1 MMYRK
6 IIRNDVRDSKLITAT
21 TTIFITVAAM
31 LVALA
36 MILSVNLA
44 GSIDTL
50 MEKTQSPHY
59 MQMHTGELNEPR
71 LAKFV
76 KDNGN
81 VAAYEA
87 SEFLNLSGSDI
98 EIGEHSFADS
108 VEDNGLA
115 VQNKNLDYFV
125 DMDNQPIQPQPGELY
140 VPVAF
145 KKQGF
150 AKIGDKAKIAGKTFT
165 VTGFL
170 RDGTMNSQMAGS
182 KRLLLHQ
189 KDYDELFSKGRLEY
203 IIEFRL
209 KDPSKLNQFESAY
222 KKAGLEV
229 NGPSGSHRLFKL
241 GNAMSDGIMI
251 GILLLI
257 SLLVVLMTFMCIR
270 FTLLAKIEEDYRE
283 IGVMKAIRLQIRD
296 IKKIYLAKYAAISVV
311 GSLLGYLIS
320 LPMSYLLLK
329 NIKLFMGESNNEGL
343 SWVLAII
350 GVVAVMLLIIVYVYS
365 LLNRFKKV
373 SAVEAIRFSGSN
385 EKVNTKT
392 RFNLRKLTFFSV
404 DTRLGIIDIF
414 NRKKIYL
421 TMLLVFI
428 ISTFIMIVP
437 ALVYHTTSSD
447 AFVENMGFSRK
458 VDIGTSL
465 YQSTNNAK
473 FEQKIETY
481 LEQDPDVADFSKIVT
496 KNFDVKDAGTTDN
509 VLSVELGNHQKFPV
523 DYLKGNAPKKAN
535 ELALSTINAEEYRKK
550 VGDSMILIR
559 DGQEETFT
567 VCGIYANLFNG
578 GKTAK
583 ATFKDEK
590 ATNIWTDIYIRLK
603 DSAKVT
609 QKMTQYKKDLPFA
622 KMNNAREYRDQ
633 TFGSTIQSLR
643 LISVGA
649 LVVALVITALITSLF
664 MKLLLAKDKKE
675 IAALKA
681 IGFTDQRI
689 NQQYLSRSLTVLV
702 LGLTIGTLLSM
713 TVGKAMS
720 GLVASA
726 LGGVN
731 VQLTGSLLI
740 YLGCPLLMLIVTVL
754 ATKAVTAQ
762 AGKIEIAENLKD

>member
-1 MMYRK
+1 MYWK
-6 IIRNDVRDSKLITAT
+6 IIKNDVRESKLITAT
-21 TTIFITVAAM
+21 ITLFIAVAAL

-50 MEKTQSPHY
+50 MEKSQSPHY
-59 MQMHTGELNEPR
+59 MQMHTGDLDEER

-81 VAAYEA
+81 VATYEA

-98 EIGEHSFADS
+98 EIGDHNFADS

-115 VQNKNLDYFV
+115 VQNKNMDYFL
-125 DMDNQPIQPQPGELY
+125 DMDNQPIQPKPGELY

-150 AKIGDKAKIAGKTFT
+150 AKIGDQARIAGKSFT

-182 KRLLLHQ
+182 KRLLVHQ
-189 KDYDELFSKGRLEY
+189 QDYDELYAKGRMEY
-203 IIEFRL
+203 IIQFRL
-209 KDPSKLNQFESAY
+209 KDPDKLNQFEAAY
-222 KKAGLEV
+222 KKTGLEV
-229 NGPSGSHRLFKL
+229 NGPSGTHRLFKL
-241 GNAMSDGIMI
+241 GNAMSDGVLI

-270 FTLLAKIEEDYRE
+270 FTLLAKIESDYRE
-283 IGVMKAIRLQIRD
+283 IGVMKAIGLQVKD
-296 IKKIYLAKYAAISVV
+296 IKKIYLAKYAVISVV

-329 NIKLFMGESNNEGL
+329 NIKLFMGESNNEKL
-343 SWVLAII
+343 SWILAVAGVL
-350 GVVAVMLLIIVYVYS
+350 AVMLLIIGYVYQ

-373 SAVEAIRFSGSN
+373 SAVEAIRFNGSR
-385 EKVNTKT
+385 EKVSTKT
-392 RFNLRKLTFFSV
+392 RFNLHQLKFFSI
-404 DTRLGIIDIF
+404 DARLGIIDIL

-428 ISTFIMIVP
+428 LSTFIMIVP

-447 AFVENMGFSRK
+447 EFVESMGFSHK
-458 VDIGTSL
+458 VDIGASL
-465 YQSTNNAK
+465 YQSTNNTK
-473 FEQKIETY
+473 YEKKIENY
-481 LEQDPDVADFSKIVT
+481 LKQDSDVADYSKIIT
-496 KNFDVKDAGTTDN
+496 KNFAVKDAGTTDN

-523 DYLKGNAPKKAN
+523 DYLKGRGPVRTN
-535 ELALSTINAEEYRKK
+535 ELALSTINAEEYNKK
-550 VGDSMILIR
+550 IGDSMILIR
-559 DGQEETFT
+559 DGKEEKFT

-583 ATFKDEK
+583 ATFKDNK
-590 ATNIWTDIYIRLK
+590 ATKIWTDLYIKLK
-603 DSAKVT
+603 DSNKVD
-609 QKMTQYKKDLPFA
+609 QKMSQYKQDLPFA

-633 TFGSTIQSLR
+633 TFGSTIRSLFFVS
-643 LISVGA
+643 IGA
-649 LVVALVITALITSLF
+649 ILVALLITGMITSLF
-664 MKLLLAKDKKE
+664 MKLLLAKDKQE
-675 IAALKA
+675 IATLKA
-681 IGFTDQRI
+681 IGFTNREI
-689 NQQYLSRSLTVLV
+689 NNQYLSRSVTMLVIGLGAGTVLAM
-702 LGLTIGTLLSM
+702 TL
-713 TVGKAMS
+713 GKAMS
-720 GLVASA
+720 GLVSSA
-726 LGGVN
+726 LGGVS
-731 VQLTGSLLI
+731 VQLTGSFLI
-740 YLGCPLLMLIVTVL
+740 YLGCPLLMLLITIF

-762 AGKIEIAENLKD
+762 AGRIEIAENLKD

>member
-1 MMYRK
+1 MYWK
-6 IIRNDVRDSKLITAT
+6 IVKNDIRESKLITAAT
-21 TTIFITVAAM
+21 TMFITVAAV

-36 MILSVNLA
+36 MILSVNLS

-59 MQMHTGELNEPR
+59 MQMHTGSLDKAR

-81 VAAYEA
+81 VSAYEA

-98 EIGEHSFADS
+98 EIGGHSFADS

-115 VQNKNLDYFV
+115 VQNKNLDFFV
-125 DMDNQPIQPQPGELY
+125 DMENRPIQPKPGELY

-150 AKIGDKAKIAGKTFT
+150 AEIGDKAEIAGKKFT

-189 KDYDELFSKGRLEY
+189 EDYDALFSKGRLEY

-209 KDPSKLNQFESAY
+209 KDPSKLNQFEAAY
-222 KKAGLEV
+222 KKAGLEA
-229 NGPSGSHRLFKL
+229 NGPSGTHRLFKL
-241 GNAMSDGIMI
+241 GNALSDGVLI

-257 SLLVVLMTFMCIR
+257 SVLVVLMTFMCIR

-283 IGVMKAIRLQIRD
+283 IGVMKAIGLQIKD
-296 IKKIYLAKYAAISVV
+296 IKKIYLAKYAALSVA
-311 GSLLGYLIS
+311 GSLIGYLVS
-320 LPMSYLLLK
+320 LPLSYLLLK
-329 NIKLFMGESNNEGL
+329 NIKLFMGESMNEGL
-343 SWVLAII
+343 SWLLALV
-350 GVVAVMLLIIVYVYS
+350 GVVVVMLLIIGYVYR
-365 LLNRFKKV
+365 LLSRFKKI
-373 SAVEAIRFSGSN
+373 SAVEAIRFSSSS

-392 RFNLRKLTFFSV
+392 HFNLRKFKLFSV
-404 DTRLGIIDIF
+404 DTRLGIIDIM

-421 TMLLVFI
+421 TMLMVFI
-428 ISTFIMIVP
+428 LSTFIMVVP
-437 ALVYHTTSSD
+437 ALVYHTTVSD
-447 AFVENMGFSRK
+447 DFIENIGFSHQ

-465 YQSTNNAK
+465 YQSTNNVK
-473 FEQKIETY
+473 YEKKIENY
-481 LEQDPDVADFSKIVT
+481 LKNDSDVASFSKIVT
-496 KNFDVKDAGTTDN
+496 KNFDVKDAGTTEN

-523 DYLKGNAPKKAN
+523 DYLQGRAPNKIN
-535 ELALSTINAEEYRKK
+535 ELALSTINAEEYNKK
-550 VGDSMILIR
+550 IGDSLVLIR
-559 DGQEETFT
+559 DGKEERFV
-567 VCGIYANLFNG
+567 VCGIYANVFNG

-583 ATFKDEK
+583 ATFKDDK
-590 ATNIWTDIYIRLK
+590 ATSIWTDIYIKLK
-603 DSAKVT
+603 NPDKLE
-609 QKMTQYKKDLPFA
+609 QKMRQYKQDLPFA

-633 TFGSTIQSLR
+633 TFGSTIHSIM
-643 LISVGA
+643 LISLGS
-649 LVVALVITALITSLF
+649 LLVALLITGLITALF
-664 MKLLLAKDKKE
+664 MKLLLVKDKKE
-675 IAALKA
+675 IATLKA
-681 IGFTDQRI
+681 LGFTNKKI
-689 NQQYLSRSLTVLV
+689 NHQYLSRSLTILIIGLV
-702 LGLTIGTLLSM
+702 SGTLLAM
-713 TVGKAMS
+713 TVGKGMS
-720 GLVASA
+720 GILALA

-731 VQLTGSLLI
+731 VQLKGSLLI
-740 YLGCPLLMLIVTVL
+740 YLGYPLLMLMVTIF